1 MRARRVPTPKP
12 GGLRVKGATMRDV
25 ARRARVSHQ
34 TVSRVINGQEN
45 VTAETRE
52 RVLAAVRELEYVPS
66 QVARSLSSSRTH
78 TLGMV
83 TTDVSDHFFAEAVA
97 GAEAEARKR
106 GYFLIIGSIE
116 PGAED
121 DERTYLRL
129 MLERRVEGLIIA
141 VPRLRLADDD
151 LLADAAT
158 RLPTVVVASDIELP
172 GADHVDIDNRRGG
185 VEATNYLLS
194 QGHRRIATITGPLD
208 WPSARARLDGY
219 RDALRGHATAEAQV
233 VEPSL
238 DWGLESGRRAAERLL
253 AVAKR
258 PSAIFAQS
266 DLLALG
272 AIAALRAHG
281 LRVPEDVSII
291 GFDDIPVA
299 EVFDPPLTTLRQ
311 PMREVGELAAR
322 LVADPHTGT
331 RRGKSTRRHVLRAPL
346 VIRGSVAPL
355 RVKGETEAGRSARV
369 VRAAK
374 S

>member
-1 MRARRVPTPKP
+1 VNRATI
-12 GGLRVKGATMRDV
+12 RDV
-25 ARRARVSHQ
+25 AKKAKVSHQ
-34 TVSRVINGQEN
+34 TVSRVINGHDS
-45 VTAETRE
+45 VTPETRE
-52 RVLAAVRELEYVPS
+52 RVADAIRELEYVPS
-66 QVARSLSSSRTH
+66 QVARSLTSNRTH

-97 GAEAEARKR
+97 GADVEARKH

-129 MLERRVEGLIIA
+129 LLERRVEGLIIA

-151 LLADAAT
+151 MLAGVAT
-158 RLPTVVVASDIELP
+158 RLPTVVVASDIELT
-172 GADHVDIDNRRGG
+172 GADHVDIDNRHGG
-185 VEATNYLLS
+185 LEATQYLLS

-219 RDALRGHATAEAQV
+219 RDALRGRASAEAQI

-238 DWGLESGRRAAERLL
+238 DWGLDSGRRAAERLL
-253 AVAKR
+253 GLTPR
-258 PSAIFAQS
+258 PTAIFAQS

-272 AIAALRAHG
+272 AISALRAHG
-281 LRVPEDVSII
+281 LRVPDDVSII

-299 EVFDPPLTTLRQ
+299 QVFDPPLTTLRQ
-311 PMREVGELAAR
+311 PMREVGQLAAR
-322 LVADPHTGT
+322 LVADPRTGT
-331 RRGKSTRRHVLRAPL
+331 RRGKATRRHVLRAPL
-346 VIRGSVAPL
+346 VIRGSVAAL
-355 RVKGETEAGRSARV
+355 SVKSEVDGRKSTRVVRSAR
-369 VRAAK
+369 

>member
-1 MRARRVPTPKP
+1 VNRATI
-12 GGLRVKGATMRDV
+12 RDV
-25 ARRARVSHQ
+25 ARKAKVSHQ
-34 TVSRVINGQEN
+34 TVSRVINGHDS
-45 VTAETRE
+45 VTPETRE
-52 RVLAAVRELEYVPS
+52 RVTRAIRELEYVPS
-66 QVARSLSSSRTH
+66 AVARSLSSSRTH

-97 GAEAEARKR
+97 GAEAAARKR

-151 LLADAAT
+151 MLAGAAT

-172 GADHVDIDNRRGG
+172 GADHVDIDNRQGG
-185 VEATNYLLS
+185 FEATEHLLAH
-194 QGHRRIATITGPLD
+194 GHRRIATITGPLD

-219 RDALRGHATAEAQV
+219 RDALRRAGDGAEPL
-233 VEPSL
+233 VEPCL
-238 DWGLESGRRAAERLL
+238 DWGLESGLRAAERLL
-253 AVAKR
+253 AASGR
-258 PSAIFAQS
+258 PTAIFAQS

-272 AIAALRAHG
+272 AMSALRAHG
-281 LRVPEDVSII
+281 VRVPEDMSMI

-299 EVFDPPLTTLRQ
+299 QVFDPPLTTLRQ

-322 LVADPHTGT
+322 LVLEAPEGARRRRTT
-331 RRGKSTRRHVLRAPL
+331 RHHVLRAPL
-346 VIRGSVAPL
+346 VVRGSVA
-355 RVKGETEAGRSARV
+355 RIREESDQH
-369 VRAAK
+369 AAK
-374 S
+374 AAVKRATRL

>member
-1 MRARRVPTPKP
+1 MAVQFRDNGADARRMK
-12 GGLRVKGATMRDV
+12 RATIRDV
-25 ARRARVSHQ
+25 AKRARVSHQ
-34 TVSRVINGQEN
+34 TVSRVINGN
-45 VTAETRE
+45 DSVSAGTKE
-52 RVLAAVRELEYVPS
+52 RVARAIAELQYVPS
-66 QVARSLSSSRTH
+66 AVARSLSSSRTH

-97 GAEAEARKR
+97 GAEAAARKR

-172 GADHVDIDNRRGG
+172 GADHVDIDNRQGG
-185 VEATNYLLS
+185 VEATEYLIA

-219 RDALRGHATAEAQV
+219 RDALRRTADAGEPL
-233 VEPSL
+233 VEPCL
-238 DWGLESGRRAAERLL
+238 DWGLESGRRAAERLI
-253 AVAKR
+253 AGARR
-258 PSAIFAQS
+258 PTAIFAQS
-266 DLLALG
+266 DLLAMG
-272 AIAALRAHG
+272 AMSALRAHG
-281 LRVPEDVSII
+281 LRVPEDVSMI

-299 EVFDPPLTTLRQ
+299 QVFDPPLTTLRQ

-322 LVADPHTGT
+322 LVLEPPDGA
-331 RRGKSTRRHVLRAPL
+331 RRGRAARHHVLRAPL
-346 VIRGSVAPL
+346 VVRGSVTRL
-355 RVKGETEAGRSARV
+355 RGEDRADPRHH
-369 VRAAK
+369 RAARRRV
-374 S
+374 

>member
-1 MRARRVPTPKP
+1 
-12 GGLRVKGATMRDV
+12 
-25 ARRARVSHQ
+25 
-34 TVSRVINGQEN
+34 VSRVINGHES
-45 VTAETRE
+45 VTPETRE
-52 RVLAAVRELEYVPS
+52 RVTRAIRELKYVPS
-66 QVARSLSSSRTH
+66 AVARSLSSSRTN

-172 GADHVDIDNRRGG
+172 GADHVDIDNRQGG
-185 VEATNYLLS
+185 SDATAYFLAE
-194 QGHRRIATITGPLD
+194 GHRRIATITGPLD

-219 RDALRGHATAEAQV
+219 RDALRRSGDGASPL
-233 VEPSL
+233 VEPCP
-238 DWGLESGRRAAERLL
+238 DWGLESGLRAAERLL
-253 AVAKR
+253 AVSPR
-258 PSAIFAQS
+258 PTAIFAQS

-272 AIAALRAHG
+272 AMSALRAHG
-281 LRVPEDVSII
+281 VRVPEDVSMI

-299 EVFDPPLTTLRQ
+299 QVFEPPLTTLRQ

-322 LVADPHTGT
+322 LVLEQPESARH
-331 RRGKSTRRHVLRAPL
+331 GKAKRHHVLRAPL
-346 VIRGSVAPL
+346 VIRGSVGPV
-355 RVKGETEAGRSARV
+355 RPAGDQQLAKAASKRAVRS
-369 VRAAK
+369 
-374 S
+374 

>member
-1 MRARRVPTPKP
+1 M
-12 GGLRVKGATMRDV
+12 KGATIRDV

-52 RVLAAVRELEYVPS
+52 RVLAAVRELGYVPS
-66 QVARSLSSSRTH
+66 AVARSLSSSRTH

-116 PGAED
+116 EGSED

-129 MLERRVEGLIIA
+129 MLERRVEGLIVA
-141 VPRLRLADDD
+141 VPRLRLAEDDV
-151 LLADAAT
+151 LADAVA
-158 RLPTVVVASDIELP
+158 RIPTVLVASDIDLA

-185 VEATNYLLS
+185 HEATAYLVA
-194 QGHRRIATITGPLD
+194 QKHRVIATITGPLD

-219 RDALRGHATAEAQV
+219 RDALRDTGIPADRSL
-233 VEPSL
+233 VEPCV
-238 DWGLESGRRAAERLL
+238 DWGLDSGRRAADRLL
-253 AVAKR
+253 GSVPKLT
-258 PSAIFAQS
+258 AIFAQS

-272 AIAALRAHG
+272 AIAALRARG
-281 LRVPEDVSII
+281 MRVPQDVSVV
-291 GFDDIPVA
+291 GFDDIPVSS
-299 EVFDPPLTTLRQ
+299 VFDPPLTTVRQ

-322 LVADPHTGT
+322 LVGDRAASSRKAKGA
-331 RRGKSTRRHVLRAPL
+331 RHMLRAPL
-346 VIRGSVAPL
+346 VIRGSVARL
-355 RVKGETEAGRSARV
+355 DGARA
-369 VRAAK
+369 RA
-374 S
+374 

>member
-1 MRARRVPTPKP
+1 VNRATI
-12 GGLRVKGATMRDV
+12 RDV
-25 ARRARVSHQ
+25 AKKAKVSHQ
-34 TVSRVINGQEN
+34 TVSRVINGHDS
-45 VTAETRE
+45 VTPETRE
-52 RVLAAVRELEYVPS
+52 RVADAIRELEYVPS
-66 QVARSLSSSRTH
+66 QVARSLTSNRTH

-97 GAEAEARKR
+97 GADVEARKH

-129 MLERRVEGLIIA
+129 LLERRVEGLIIA

-151 LLADAAT
+151 MLAGVAT
-158 RLPTVVVASDIELP
+158 RLPTVVVASDIELA
-172 GADHVDIDNRRGG
+172 GADHVDIDNRHGG
-185 VEATNYLLS
+185 LEATQYLLS

-219 RDALRGHATAEAQV
+219 RDALRGHASAEPQL

-238 DWGLESGRRAAERLL
+238 DWGLDSGRRAAERLL
-253 AVAKR
+253 VLTPR
-258 PSAIFAQS
+258 PTAIFAQS

-272 AIAALRAHG
+272 AISALRAHG
-281 LRVPEDVSII
+281 LRVPDDVSII

-299 EVFDPPLTTLRQ
+299 QVFDPPLTTLRQ
-311 PMREVGELAAR
+311 PMREVGQLAAR
-322 LVADPHTGT
+322 LVADPRTGT
-331 RRGKSTRRHVLRAPL
+331 RRGKATRRHVLRAPL
-346 VIRGSVAPL
+346 VIRGSVAAL
-355 RVKGETEAGRSARV
+355 SGKIEGDGRKSTRFVRGAR
-369 VRAAK
+369 

>member
-1 MRARRVPTPKP
+1 MNRATI
-12 GGLRVKGATMRDV
+12 RDV
-25 ARRARVSHQ
+25 ARKAKVSHQ
-34 TVSRVINGQEN
+34 TVSRVINEHN
-45 VTAETRE
+45 SVTPETRE
-52 RVLAAVRELEYVPS
+52 RVARAIRELEYVPS
-66 QVARSLSSSRTH
+66 QVARSLSSNRTH

-97 GAEAEARKR
+97 GADAEARKH
-106 GYFLIIGSIE
+106 GFFLIIGSIE

-129 MLERRVEGLIIA
+129 LLERRVEGLIIA

-151 LLADAAT
+151 LLAGAAT
-158 RLPTVVVASDIELP
+158 RLPIVVVASDIELP
-172 GADHVDIDNRRGG
+172 GADHVDIDNRHGG
-185 VEATNYLLS
+185 LEATNHLLA

-219 RDALRGHATAEAQV
+219 RDALRGNATAEGQV

-253 AVAKR
+253 AVTPR
-258 PSAIFAQS
+258 PTAIFAQS

-281 LRVPEDVSII
+281 LRVPDDVSII

-322 LVADPHTGT
+322 LVADPRTGA
-331 RRGKSTRRHVLRAPL
+331 RRGKATRRHVLRAPL

-355 RVKGETEAGRSARV
+355 RVKGEMEAGRSARV

>member
-1 MRARRVPTPKP
+1 
-12 GGLRVKGATMRDV
+12 VKGATIRDV

-52 RVLAAVRELEYVPS
+52 RVLAAVRELGYVPS
-66 QVARSLSSSRTH
+66 AVARSLSSSRTH

-116 PGAED
+116 EGSED

-129 MLERRVEGLIIA
+129 MLERRVEGLIVA
-141 VPRLRLADDD
+141 VPRLRLAEDDV
-151 LLADAAT
+151 LADAVA
-158 RLPTVVVASDIELP
+158 RIPTVLVASDIDLA

-185 VEATNYLLS
+185 HEATAYLVA
-194 QGHRRIATITGPLD
+194 QKHRLIATITGPLD

-219 RDALRGHATAEAQV
+219 RDALRDTGIPADRSL
-233 VEPSL
+233 VEPCV
-238 DWGLESGRRAAERLL
+238 DWGLDSGRRAADRLL
-253 AVAKR
+253 GSVPKLT
-258 PSAIFAQS
+258 AIFAQS

-272 AIAALRAHG
+272 AIAALRARG
-281 LRVPEDVSII
+281 MRVPQDVSVV
-291 GFDDIPVA
+291 GFDDIPVSS
-299 EVFDPPLTTLRQ
+299 VFDPPLTTVRQ

-322 LVADPHTGT
+322 LVGDRAASS
-331 RRGKSTRRHVLRAPL
+331 RRAKGARHMLRAPL
-346 VIRGSVAPL
+346 VIRGSVARLDGSPH
-355 RVKGETEAGRSARV
+355 RTAGL
-369 VRAAK
+369 
-374 S
+374 

>member
-1 MRARRVPTPKP
+1 MKRATI
-12 GGLRVKGATMRDV
+12 RDV
-25 ARRARVSHQ
+25 AKRARVSHQ
-34 TVSRVINGQEN
+34 TVSRVINGN
-45 VTAETRE
+45 DSVSAETRE
-52 RVLAAVRELEYVPS
+52 RVTRAIAELQYVPS
-66 QVARSLSSSRTH
+66 AVARSLSSSRTH

-97 GAEAEARKR
+97 GAEAAARKR

-151 LLADAAT
+151 LLVDAAS

-172 GADHVDIDNRRGG
+172 GADHVDIDNRQGG
-185 VEATNYLLS
+185 FEATGYLLA

-219 RDALRGHATAEAQV
+219 RDALRRAVGAAEPL
-233 VEPSL
+233 VEPCL
-238 DWGLESGRRAAERLL
+238 DWGLESGLRAAERLL
-253 AVAKR
+253 AAAPR
-258 PSAIFAQS
+258 PTAIFAQS

-272 AIAALRAHG
+272 AMSALRAHG
-281 LRVPEDVSII
+281 VRVPEDMSMV

-299 EVFDPPLTTLRQ
+299 QVFDPPLTTLRQ
-311 PMREVGELAAR
+311 PMREVGELATR
-322 LVADPHTGT
+322 LVLEPPDGT
-331 RRGKSTRRHVLRAPL
+331 RRGKAARHHVLRAPL
-346 VIRGSVAPL
+346 VVRGSVAKL
-355 RVKGETEAGRSARV
+355 RREGDGE
-369 VRAAK
+369 AAK
-374 S
+374 GSAKRAMRT

>member
-1 MRARRVPTPKP
+1 MGSARDERRATI
-12 GGLRVKGATMRDV
+12 RDV
-25 ARRARVSHQ
+25 ARAAHVSHQ
-34 TVSRVINGQEN
+34 TVSRVINEHN
-45 VTAETRE
+45 SVTPETRE
-52 RVLAAVRELEYVPS
+52 RVADAIRELEYVPS

-97 GAEAEARKR
+97 GADAEARKR

-129 MLERRVEGLIIA
+129 LLERRVEGLIIA

-151 LLADAAT
+151 LLAGAAT

-185 VEATNYLLS
+185 LEATSYLLA

-322 LVADPHTGT
+322 LVREPRTE
-331 RRGKSTRRHVLRAPL
+331 RRSAKARRHVLRAPL
-346 VIRGSVAPL
+346 IVRGTVAKL
-355 RVKGETEAGRSARV
+355 STKN
-369 VRAAK
+369 
-374 S
+374 